1 MPQIPPLQPSEPDC
15 SQWPM
20 ADTGHAA
27 DPTDFDAPTPRPSLS
42 SADHPNGAMPRS
54 SAQDP
59 PSDATGASGAPSAKP
74 FADIPTPV
82 SRRLEFFPV
91 ALAAYRH
98 QPAWDL
104 KDAQTEIEHLAALLR
119 DFGAVPVPWDT
130 PMAERGADAI
140 NARMRHWARP
150 TPGTP
155 ADTFLY
161 WVGHGRSDG
170 RRAVLAHT
178 DTPPDFTDAVIRPEQ
193 MAEWI
198 RNRAARTEEDGT
210 WAVVVVEACR
220 SGDFVRLVSAEL
232 DSDLRVRPRTLL
244 VGVTGSGTSSGA
256 TNLGVFRREL
266 RNVLHNDFGASP
278 VVPLADLADALK
290 SRLGEATVRP
300 LDLPESAA
308 LHRRTFTPVG
318 VTVDAADEIAELLR
332 ALPDAERLHFVP
344 KAQGAELGEV
354 AWFFQ
359 GRAKERRRICDW
371 LRSGEDGLFVVTG
384 APGTGKSALL
394 GHLVVT
400 SRPRLRTAL
409 TARGHL
415 PELSQADRPPDHA
428 FDAVLHL
435 TGATLEDVVRDIARA
450 AGVADL
456 AADAP
461 AHKLI
466 EQLLSRIGDMNGSLT
481 VLVDAL
487 DEARQPVVIARSLLR
502 PLAELPGVRLIVGT
516 RASTMEGPDHTGP
529 AIPDLLNA
537 LDPAEGRLLTVTADR
552 FAIHPY
558 VARRL
563 RHLLNDDPR
572 YSAGIDRAALLIADG
587 EHEFLFARLAVHEL
601 QARRDLLVPGREDDL
616 DAFLACSHRDL
627 FARAV
632 ERHRA
637 VDPRRVP
644 LLEALGLAQG
654 RGLPIVDG
662 VWAAVAEA
670 LADVGTPPITGRDID
685 ELIEA
690 AAPYLVRDTE
700 HGQTVYRL
708 AHATFAEH
716 FTNSET
722 PDGDERH
729 RRITTRLIRA
739 IAHDRNGAATTVN
752 PYLRHNLPGHAA
764 RGGLTAWREL
774 AAHPRVLDELD
785 PGRVAAE
792 VMTHAFGRYP
802 LPAEIAGVVGMRH
815 LLDGLPPA
823 QRIGV
828 RQLGSARHANATR
841 PAATDLPRPDTA
853 WSLRWAKVTRHVLHL
868 TLADHGGPVHTLAV
882 FPGPDGNALL
892 AACNLHGT
900 VWIWDPTT
908 ASALAVLI
916 SHPGEV
922 QEMTAFPGP
931 GGHALLA
938 TGGRDGTIRIWDV
951 ATGTTQAVLAGRADE
966 VWAMAAFPGPH
977 GRPLLATGGRD
988 GTVRIWDV
996 ATGTTQAVLAS
1007 KVWVVA
1013 EGISLLTSGD
1023 WRDSMIEIWDAATG
1037 TTKTVLAGC
1046 AHSGRPAMSAF
1057 PGPAGRTLLATGGG
1071 HGSSM
1076 NAMDETG
1083 QTLHRIAAEHS
1094 GWARVWD
1101 AVSGT
1106 THTVLTGGTGR
1117 VEAVAAFP
1125 GPDGRP
1131 LLATGGRDGTV
1142 RIWDATT
1149 GITQAELT
1157 GHTDEVWAM
1166 AAFPG
1171 PDGRPLLATGGRDG
1185 TVRIWDATTG
1195 ITQAELTGHTLEVR
1209 AMAAFPGPDGRPLLA
1224 TGGLEGIVRI
1234 WDVAT
1239 GTTKMELYRHHSW
1252 VEAMTAF
1259 TGLGGHILLATSS
1272 LDSTVRIWNATTGT
1286 TQALLTG
1293 YIGSA
1298 WAMAALLGPDGRS
1311 LLATCDE
1318 FDRTVRVWDVA
1329 TWSLLHVLRVDM
1341 AVYGLAPVEA
1351 GLAVA
1356 GSEGIVV
1363 VDLHPG
1369 LVTAR

>member
-951 ATGTTQAVLAGRADE
+951 ATGTTQAVLA
-966 VWAMAAFPGPH
+966 
-977 GRPLLATGGRD
+977 
-988 GTVRIWDV
+988 
-996 ATGTTQAVLAS
+996 S

-1117 VEAVAAFP
+1117 VEAV
-1125 GPDGRP
+1125 
-1131 LLATGGRDGTV
+1131 
-1142 RIWDATT
+1142 
-1149 GITQAELT
+1149 
-1157 GHTDEVWAM
+1157 
-1166 AAFPG
+1166 
-1171 PDGRPLLATGGRDG
+1171 
-1185 TVRIWDATTG
+1185 
-1195 ITQAELTGHTLEVR
+1195 
-1209 AMAAFPGPDGRPLLA
+1209 AAFPGPDGRPLLA